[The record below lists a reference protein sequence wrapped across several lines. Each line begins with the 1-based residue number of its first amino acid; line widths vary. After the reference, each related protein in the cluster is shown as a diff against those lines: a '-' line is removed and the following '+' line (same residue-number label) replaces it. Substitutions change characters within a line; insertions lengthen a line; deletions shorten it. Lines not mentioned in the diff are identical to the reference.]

1 MHICSFTIPFKK
13 IYACS
18 MVFVECIICFV
29 ELKEASSYSYS
40 SSSSHLVLL
49 SHEASHNTT
58 KLKCGTNFIA

>member
-13 IYACS
+13 ICACS

-29 ELKEASSYSYS
+29 ELKEASSYSS

>member
-13 IYACS
+13 ICACS
-18 MVFVECIICFV
+18 MVFVECIICFG
-29 ELKEASSYSYS
+29 ELKEASSS